1 MTNLAT
7 DVGADAPASYALER
21 SAPADTPAYLST
33 HDAAAVLRKL
43 RQPKA
48 NDTDMP
54 DPSARAT
61 TAAPEPGHSA
71 SLRAFT
77 PVHSPRRR
85 A

>member
-33 HDAAAVLRKL
+33 HDAAEVLRKL

-54 DPSARAT
+54 DPSARR
-61 TAAPEPGHSA
+61 P
-71 SLRAFT
+71 LRRSRAIA
-77 PVHSPRRR
+77 RQRR